1 MNSHDD
7 VEGARCWA
15 WSIGGCDGCISREH
29 LISCCLFDDELVI
42 VRGFRWCLEEPKTI
56 GLSGLVAKILC
67 RKHNSHLSGLDET
80 ALDTFDA
87 FRESVRLNKVRTGLR
102 AKSWRNKLF
111 VIDGARLERWFL
123 KTLINLSVGSEWIVG
138 PGVHPEGM
146 PSEHLV
152 KVAFGMEQFEEGAG
166 LYIAGLTGEKID
178 SMDGVHVTPRT
189 HGPNLV
195 GGAFTFRGYRFHLNL
210 LPERL
215 RMDGQSHLLYRDSK
229 MVFRVP
235 NSVGRRLLSHE
246 IRYKW

>member
-1 MNSHDD
+1 
-7 VEGARCWA
+7 
-15 WSIGGCDGCISREH
+15 
-29 LISCCLFDDELVI
+29 
-42 VRGFRWCLEEPKTI
+42 LEEPKTI